1 MVRGHQGLRG
11 TSQSNILTRY
21 LGSECS
27 SCGFAPSSTPRL
39 LQPLERLD
47 AGANCNAWT
56 GFAEPALL
64 AADAA
69 EEAKATRRS
78 EPNLLQP
85 CGRRRQDSVP

>member
-11 TSQSNILTRY
+11 SSQSNILTRY
-21 LGSECS
+21 LGSERS
-27 SCGFAPSSTPRL
+27 SYGFAPLRTPRL

-64 AADAA
+64 AA